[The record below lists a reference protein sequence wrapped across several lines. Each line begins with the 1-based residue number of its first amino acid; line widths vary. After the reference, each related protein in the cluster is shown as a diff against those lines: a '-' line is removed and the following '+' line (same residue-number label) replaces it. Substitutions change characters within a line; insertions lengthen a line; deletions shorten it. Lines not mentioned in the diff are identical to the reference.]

1 MMKDLRNSGERVFC
15 MSVIKI
21 ATLVFLVS
29 AINLVNF
36 SARAYGQEDACSE
49 TTKFART
56 ACYNSAKEV
65 YHLALGKCE
74 NVAEGKQDVCE
85 ADAMEEFKSS
95 LEECNEQFAARQE
108 VCEEVGPGPYL
119 PRGIRPFTF
128 VRVPDGNDYF
138 PLKPGTTYTYKSFDS
153 KNEITETVVVQVQ
166 NKTRSILG
174 VACRVVQDTV
184 YEGDSQD
191 KKIED
196 TTDWYA
202 EDSQHNVWYFGEIA
216 QNFNEEGIL
225 EDIDGSWTAG
235 VEGAKPGIIMFA
247 DPGIHIGKTYRQEFA
262 LGEAEDVAKII
273 EIVNQLPALPAGVS
287 LPASVKGPYLH
298 TQDFSALEPGV
309 VEDKYYAPG
318 VGVVLVI
325 APDGTKEVLVKMEQ
339 RRCW

>member
-1 MMKDLRNSGERVFC
+1 M
-15 MSVIKI
+15 
-21 ATLVFLVS
+21 LVFLVS
-29 AINLVNF
+29 AINLVNV
-36 SARAYGQEDACSE
+36 SARAGDQEDACSE
-49 TTKFART
+49 TSKFART

-65 YHLALGKCE
+65 YNLALGKCE
-74 NVAEGKQDVCE
+74 NVAEGKEDVCE

-108 VCEEVGPGPYL
+108 VCDEVGPGPYL

-128 VRVPDGNDYF
+128 VSVPDGNDYF
-138 PLKPGTTYTYKSFDS
+138 PLKPGTTSTYKSFDS
-153 KNEITETVVVQVQ
+153 KSEITETIVVQVKY
-166 NKTRSILG
+166 KTRPILG

-225 EDIDGSWTAG
+225 ENIDGSWTAG

-247 DPGIHIGKTYRQEFA
+247 DPSKHIGKTHRQEYA
-262 LGEAEDVAKII
+262 LGEAEDNAKVI
-273 EIVNQLPALPAGVS
+273 ELVPFSALKKKYPKILGMLPNNLGIDETT
-287 LPASVKGPYLH
+287 KILH
-298 TQDFSALEPGV
+298 TQDFSALAPGV

-318 VGVVLVI
+318 VGVFLVI
-325 APDGTKEVLVKMEQ
+325 APDGTKEVLVKKTP
-339 RRCW
+339 

>member
-1 MMKDLRNSGERVFC
+1 
-15 MSVIKI
+15 MSVIRI

-36 SARAYGQEDACSE
+36 SARADGQEDACSE

-95 LEECNEQFAARQE
+95 LEECDEQFAARQE

-128 VRVPDGNDYF
+128 VRVPYGNDYF

-153 KNEITETVVVQVQ
+153 KNEITETGVVQVQ

-273 EIVNQLPALPAGVS
+273 EIVNQLPVLPAGVS

-298 TQDFSALEPGV
+298 THDFSALEPGV

-325 APDGTKEVLVKMEQ
+325 APNGTKEVLVKMEQ
-339 RRCW
+339 RGCW